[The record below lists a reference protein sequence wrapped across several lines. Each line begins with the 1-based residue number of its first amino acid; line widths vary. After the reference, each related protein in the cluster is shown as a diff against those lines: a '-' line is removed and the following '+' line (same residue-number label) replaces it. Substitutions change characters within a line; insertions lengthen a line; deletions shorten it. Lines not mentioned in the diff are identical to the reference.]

1 MIRMSLAISALALT
15 TACTTT
21 QAWLPPSDENTFK
34 AAFAVTE
41 QESRPVEI
49 IETAVP
55 LPLPG
60 QMMPVGARVTTNGDG
75 SVTRTFTRTI
85 TRPSSTSPAETI
97 RQGRD
102 SALIEPSVD
111 GYVNAIQV
119 YPYTEGALYRL
130 YASPGQVSDI
140 ALQPGEALVSVS
152 AGDTVRWVVGDTI
165 SGSGN
170 TGRAHVLVKPISAGI
185 RTNLMISTDRRTYHL
200 ELESTTSGYMAAL
213 SWRYPRDELAELT
226 SRNTRALS
234 REASSIERGL
244 TLEGL
249 SFDYR
254 MTGDSPDWKPVR
266 VFDDGRQVFIQ
277 MPQSIITTDMPPLFV
292 LSEDGGAE
300 LVNYR
305 VRGNYYIVD
314 RLFRAAELRIGEKN
328 QTVVR
333 ISKGQRRTGLA
344 AIFGG

>member
-1 MIRMSLAISALALT
+1 MLRLLLATSALALT

-21 QAWLPPSDENTFK
+21 ELDPIDPSAFVAATPIEDEFD
-34 AAFAVTE
+34 
-41 QESRPVEI
+41 RPVEI
-49 IETAVP
+49 VETAVA

-60 QMMPVGARVTTNGDG
+60 QMMPVGEAGERRRIIRA
-75 SVTRTFTRTI
+75 SVTEDTDPAATI
-85 TRPSSTSPAETI
+85 A
-97 RQGRD
+97 QGRQ

-140 ALQPGEALVSVS
+140 ALQPGEELVSVS
-152 AGDTVRWVVGDTI
+152 AGDTVRWVVGDTM

-170 TGRAHVLVKPISAGI
+170 TARAHVLVKPISSGI
-185 RTNLMISTDRRTYHL
+185 RTNLMIATNRRTYHL
-200 ELESTTSGYMAAL
+200 ELESVEGGYMAAL
-213 SWRYPRDELAELT
+213 SWRYPADELAGLT
-226 SRNTRALS
+226 ARNNRAIA
-234 REASSIERGL
+234 REAGSIERGL

-249 SFDYR
+249 NFDYR
-254 MTGDSPDWKPVR
+254 LSGDSPDWKPVR

-277 MPQSIITTDMPPLFV
+277 MPDDIATTDMPPLFV
-292 LSEDGGAE
+292 LGEDGDAE

-305 VRGNYYIVD
+305 VRSNYYVVD
-314 RLFRAAELRIGEKN
+314 RLFRAAELRLGERN

-333 ISKGQRRTGLA
+333 IARQERRSPLA

>member
-1 MIRMSLAISALALT
+1 MLRLLLATSALALT
-15 TACTTT
+15 TACATTE
-21 QAWLPPSDENTFK
+21 LEPIDP
-34 AAFAVTE
+34 AAFVAATPIE
-41 QESRPVEI
+41 DDFDRPVEI
-49 IETAVP
+49 VETAVA

-60 QMMPVGARVTTNGDG
+60 QMMPIGEAGDRRRIIRT
-75 SVTRTFTRTI
+75 SVTADTDPAATI
-85 TRPSSTSPAETI
+85 A
-97 RQGRD
+97 QGRQ

-140 ALQPGEALVSVS
+140 ALQPGEELVSVS

-165 SGSGN
+165 SGAGATS
-170 TGRAHVLVKPISAGI
+170 RAHVLVKPISAGI
-185 RTNLMISTDRRTYHL
+185 RTNLMIATNRRTYHL
-200 ELESTTSGYMAAL
+200 ELESVEGGYMAAL
-213 SWRYPRDELAELT
+213 SWRYPADELAGLT
-226 SRNTRALS
+226 ARNDRAIA
-234 REASSIERGL
+234 REAGSIERGL

-249 SFDYR
+249 NFDYR
-254 MTGDSPDWKPVR
+254 MTGDNPAWKPVR

-277 MPQSIITTDMPPLFV
+277 MPEDIATTDMPPLFV
-292 LSEDGGAE
+292 LGEDGDAE

-305 VRGNYYIVD
+305 VRGNYYVVD
-314 RLFRAAELRIGEKN
+314 RLFRAAELRLGERN

-333 ISKGQRRTGLA
+333 IARQERRSPLA

>member
-1 MIRMSLAISALALT
+1 MLRILLATSALALT
-15 TACTTT
+15 TACAT
-21 QAWLPPSDENTFK
+21 
-34 AAFAVTE
+34 TE
-41 QESRPVEI
+41 QEPIESNAFIAATPIEDDTDYPVEI
-49 IETAVP
+49 IETAVA

-60 QMMPVGARVTTNGDG
+60 QMKAIETFAPTPRLSPTQAIREG
-75 SVTRTFTRTI
+75 RT
-85 TRPSSTSPAETI
+85 
-97 RQGRD
+97 

-130 YASPGQVSDI
+130 YASPGQVSDV
-140 ALQPGEALVSVS
+140 ALQPGEDLVSVS

-165 SGSGN
+165 SGSGA
-170 TGRAHVLVKPISAGI
+170 TARAHVLVKPISSGI
-185 RTNLMISTDRRTYHL
+185 RTNLMIATDRRTYHL
-200 ELESTTSGYMAAL
+200 ELESVDGGYMAAL
-213 SWRYPRDELAELT
+213 SWRYPADELAGLT
-226 SRNTRALS
+226 ARNDRAIARNTG
-234 REASSIERGL
+234 SIERGL

-254 MTGDSPDWKPVR
+254 MSGDSPDWKPVR

-277 MPQSIITTDMPPLFV
+277 MPEDIATTDMPPLFV
-292 LSEDGGAE
+292 LGADGDAE

-305 VRGNYYIVD
+305 VRGNYYVVD
-314 RLFRAAELRIGEKN
+314 RLFRAAELRLGERN

-333 ISKGQRRTGLA
+333 IFRIQQRSGLA

>member
-1 MIRMSLAISALALT
+1 MFRFILATSALALT
-15 TACTTT
+15 TACATTE
-21 QAWLPPSDENTFK
+21 LDPIDP
-34 AAFAVTE
+34 AAFVAAMPLEDETE
-41 QESRPVEI
+41 YPARI

-60 QMMPVGARVTTNGDG
+60 QMKAIETVSSPRVSPRQAIEEG
-75 SVTRTFTRTI
+75 RT
-85 TRPSSTSPAETI
+85 
-97 RQGRD
+97 

-130 YASPGQVSDI
+130 YASPGQVSDV
-140 ALQPGEALVSVS
+140 ALQPGEELVSVS

-170 TGRAHVLVKPISAGI
+170 TARAHVLVKPISSGI
-185 RTNLMISTDRRTYHL
+185 RTNLMIATDRRTYHL
-200 ELESTTSGYMAAL
+200 ELESVEGGYMAAL
-213 SWRYPRDELAELT
+213 SWRYPTDELAGLT
-226 SRNTRALS
+226 ARNERAVA
-234 REASSIERGL
+234 REAGIIGSGL

-249 SFDYR
+249 NFDYR
-254 MTGDSPDWKPVR
+254 MSGDSPAWKPVR

-277 MPQSIITTDMPPLFV
+277 MPDNIMAIDLPPLFV
-292 LSEDGGAE
+292 LGEDGDAE

-305 VRGNYYIVD
+305 VRSNYYVVD
-314 RLFRAAELRIGEKN
+314 RLFRAAELRLGERN

-333 ISKGQRRTGLA
+333 ISRHERRSPLA